1 MFITLIIVH
10 QLIRPLEL
18 LENHNKKQF
27 MTNLMD
33 IIMEKKNNL
42 IFLYKKLFL
51 NLERQIKNQLRKET
65 MEKKLK
71 NMKKKRKSQ
80 YNKNKQFMLVN

>member
-27 MTNLMD
+27 MTNLMA